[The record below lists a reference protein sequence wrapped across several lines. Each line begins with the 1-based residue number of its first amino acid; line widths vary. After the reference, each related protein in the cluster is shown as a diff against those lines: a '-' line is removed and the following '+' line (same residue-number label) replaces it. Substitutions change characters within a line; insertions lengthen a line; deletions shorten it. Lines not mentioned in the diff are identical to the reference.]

1 MLEAA
6 ASNMA
11 PRARLRRAAAHASAG
26 SAVAFIGAAGSVH
39 ANGLLVLP
47 PRGRA
52 ILVAELSGS
61 EVLKRHPAGSVQGT
75 VVFRTVVMPHRAA
88 NPCHNLTVHVTARV
102 VDGSLQLSGE
112 RVDGTQPLGASRHP
126 HPASTCQLYL
136 VTFNMSP
143 STCQPP
149 PPLTLTP
156 TLAPGTE
163 LIASPPAAASAVSEL
178 SGREP
183 SASSPSSSFD
193 VEVVLAE
200 PLMPGS
206 AATVGI
212 FASSSFAVTIDIT

>member
-1 MLEAA
+1 MVR
-6 ASNMA
+6 S
-11 PRARLRRAAAHASAG
+11 RSA
-26 SAVAFIGAAGSVH
+26 
-39 ANGLLVLP
+39 
-47 PRGRA
+47 
-52 ILVAELSGS
+52 
-61 EVLKRHPAGSVQGT
+61 
-75 VVFRTVVMPHRAA
+75 
-88 NPCHNLTVHVTARV
+88 
-102 VDGSLQLSGE
+102 
-112 RVDGTQPLGASRHP
+112 PLGASRHP

-212 FASSSFAVTIDIT
+212 FASSSFAVTFSLPCFTFRDLFTTPRPSTTLHGFP